1 VAGIVDA
8 PLVKSV
14 SAAVTVQEAERRAR
28 LSVTVTGPIG
38 ALIWVPGAPEPR
50 LALAGTDS
58 VNAPDVTVIWMFES
72 EPSAIESRSPRW
84 TALGASCGSGVEGAA
99 MGCWAC
105 ALAMTRAA
113 W

>member
-1 VAGIVDA
+1 MAGIVDA

-58 VNAPDVTVIWMFES
+58 VNAPDVTVYVTAVLGS
-72 EPSAIESRSPRW
+72 SAA
-84 TALGASCGSGVEGAA
+84 TAGPAGSGREQRLRPRQIGFV
-99 MGCWAC
+99 
-105 ALAMTRAA
+105 RAR
-113 W
+113 